1 MAGSIQQS
9 FQVRYQY
16 SVHFTENLFAPDNL
30 LLRDVVAS
38 GGRRPSTVLF
48 VIDAGVTGIVELVQ
62 SYCASHRDTIRLPA
76 SPMVVPGGE
85 AVKNTERHAK
95 RVLRAIHRH
104 GLCRQSFVVA
114 VGGGAVL
121 DMAGY
126 AAATAHRGVRLIRV
140 PTTVLSQND
149 SGVGVKN
156 AINAFGKKNFIG
168 VFAPPFAVLND
179 FTFLASLSDRHWR
192 SGVAEAVKVAL
203 IKDRRFFARL
213 ERDAAALAAREM
225 RPMRRLIRHCAELH
239 LRHIGMGGDPFEM
252 GSSRPLDFGHWAAHK
267 LEQLTD
273 FRLYHGEAVAIG
285 IALDSTY
292 SYLAGM
298 LGEADWRR
306 ILALLS
312 ALGFALHV
320 PELDSRQLL
329 GGLDEF
335 REHLGGELTV
345 MLLERIGKGREV
357 HQIDASRVSSAIGV
371 LRQASVMGRDRVL
384 QGRKYEAIDGQVH
397 PDDQPNHRRLFH

>member
-1 MAGSIQQS
+1 MASSIQQS

-16 SVHFTENLFAPDNL
+16 SVHFTENLFAPDNS
-30 LLRDVVAS
+30 LLRDIVVS
-38 GGRRPSTVLF
+38 GGRHPSTVLF
-48 VIDAGVTGIVELVQ
+48 AVDAGVSGIVESVRAY
-62 SYCASHRDTIRLPA
+62 SASHRDAIRLSAGPL
-76 SPMVVPGGE
+76 VVPGGE
-85 AVKNTERHAK
+85 AVMNTERHPK
-95 RVLRAIHRH
+95 RILRAIHRH

-126 AAATAHRGVRLIRV
+126 AAAIAHRGVRLIRV

-156 AINAFGKKNFIG
+156 AVNAFGKKNFVG

-179 FTFLASLSDRHWR
+179 FTFLKSLSDRHWR
-192 SGVAEAVKVAL
+192 SGIAEAVKVAL

-225 RPMRRLIRHCAELH
+225 QPMRRLIIHCADLH
-239 LRHIGMGGDPFEM
+239 LRHIGTGGDPFET

-267 LEQLTD
+267 LEQLSN

-285 IALDSTY
+285 MALDSTY

-298 LGEADWRR
+298 LAEPEWRR
-306 ILALLS
+306 ILALLA
-312 ALGFALHV
+312 ALGFKLYV
-320 PELDSRQLL
+320 PELDSPQLI
-329 GGLDEF
+329 GGLNEF

-345 MLLERIGKGREV
+345 MLLERIGRGREV
-357 HQIDASRVSSAIGV
+357 HEIDVSRVSSAIGL
-371 LRQASVMGRDRVL
+371 LRQAGVLARNRVL
-384 QGRKYEAIDGQVH
+384 EGRKYEQIDGQVH
-397 PDDQPNHRRLFH
+397 LDDQPNHRRLFH